1 MLIGF
6 FKILFLFNS
15 FNIFPFIYTIKRD
28 ICVYVPYSRPNG
40 WTEWADFFLCGYSW
54 VGQRLKERFEC
65 KHENYNIFVKF
76 FFTFNILFNLIEYR
90 TAIIFN
96 ASLN

>member
-1 MLIGF
+1 M
-6 FKILFLFNS
+6 
-15 FNIFPFIYTIKRD
+15 FPIAGQTAG
-28 ICVYVPYSRPNG
+28 PNG
-40 WTEWADFFLCGYSW
+40 LNFLCGYSW

-65 KHENYNIFVKF
+65 KHENYNIFVNF

-90 TAIIFN
+90 TAIIYN